1 MKHLSYFDRA
11 MKSPDRRYLRIF
23 EKMGYREEPKPV
35 EEPAPKPKAKRK
47 AKRKA
52 DDHQDDDE

>member
-23 EKMGYREEPKPV
+23 EKMGYSAEAEPEEAV
-35 EEPAPKPKAKRK
+35 TPKPKGKRK
-47 AKRKA
+47 SEAEREE
-52 DDHQDDDE
+52 DE

>member
-35 EEPAPKPKAKRK
+35 EEIAPKPKSTRAKPE
-47 AKRKA
+47 AEETGE
-52 DDHQDDDE
+52 DE

>member
-35 EEPAPKPKAKRK
+35 EQPAPKPKAKRK
-47 AKRKA
+47 V

>member
-47 AKRKA
+47 AEN
-52 DDHQDDDE
+52 HQDDDE

>member
-1 MKHLSYFDRA
+1 MEITMKHLSYFDRA

-35 EEPAPKPKAKRK
+35 EQPAPKPKAKRK
-47 AKRKA
+47 V

>member
-1 MKHLSYFDRA
+1 MKHLSYFNRA

-35 EEPAPKPKAKRK
+35 EEPTQKSRYKRTKPET
-47 AKRKA
+47 
-52 DDHQDDDE
+52 DDTGEDE

>member
-35 EEPAPKPKAKRK
+35 EEPAPKPKAKRTK
-47 AKRKA
+47 PETE
-52 DDHQDDDE
+52 DTGEDE